1 MIPLLMMFILGEP
14 EWETDLRSFIGA
26 MLTRNLTF
34 QRWLIHIPIEFT
46 LMR

>member
-1 MIPLLMMFILGEP
+1 MIPLLMMFHTWETG
-14 EWETDLRSFIGA
+14 WETDLRSFLGA

-34 QRWLIHIPIEFT
+34 QRWLIHIHIEFT